1 MRAIALS
8 PATNPG
14 RRMADTILA
23 DGPVQA
29 LADRRSATM
38 ASHLT
43 QLRAAEAG
51 QAASELQYRVLFEWA
66 RDAIFV
72 VDDDGRYVDANP
84 AASLLLGVPREE
96 LLGRP
101 QFEDP
106 DDFPTATGVAVGW
119 RGFPQAGG
127 ARGEVRLRRPDG
139 TFRIAEYTATAQVVP
154 GRHFGILRDVTE
166 QHLAQ
171 QLSSQRAR
179 IIEIYHRMQPGASPE
194 LTAEAICAEITRH
207 PQAPNAAIFAFD
219 ENGTL
224 TTLAS
229 SFAADRSA
237 RLPRTIPVARAAHIR
252 KKAAHGVW
260 VETFDGPPDDVLRTL
275 LAELGISAVVF
286 APIEVGG
293 RIVGILAAGDGLRSI
308 QDPYL
313 LESIEDFAALAASLL
328 GGQLTER
335 RHSEA
340 DGRRIATI
348 IADQAFHPVF
358 QPIVDLKTGTVLGY
372 EALTRFDDGVPPD
385 RVFAMAAGCES
396 GIALEVATIKAAL
409 LAAER
414 LPVRSRLH
422 LNVSPALVL
431 GTETLGR
438 ALRGSHH
445 ELVLEITEHEQVADY
460 AKLCDA
466 VRDLDVPVRIA
477 VDDAGAGF
485 ASLRHILE
493 LEPEVVK
500 LDRAI
505 VAGIDLDPARQA
517 LVAGMV
523 HFANGIGALLVGEG
537 IETAEERDTLIRLG
551 AGAGQGF
558 LLGRP
563 APAPDERITDERT
576 TR

>member
-8 PATNPG
+8 PVTNPG
-14 RRMADTILA
+14 RRMSDTSVA
-23 DGPVQA
+23 GVGTQA
-29 LADRRSATM
+29 QTDRRAV
-38 ASHLT
+38 A
-43 QLRAAEAG
+43 LRSQRARLQAAEAG
-51 QAASELQYRVLFEWA
+51 QALSELQYRVLFEWT

-72 VDDDGRYVDANP
+72 VDDAGRYVDANP
-84 AASLLLGVPREE
+84 AASLLLGLPREE
-96 LLGRP
+96 LIGRHL
-101 QFEDP
+101 FDDLADLP
-106 DDFPTATGVAVGW
+106 DDTDVAVSW
-119 RGFPQAGG
+119 RGFLQASG

-139 TFRIAEYTATAQVVP
+139 TFRVAEYTATAQVIP

-166 QHLAQ
+166 RHLAQ

-179 IIEIYHRMQPGASPE
+179 IIEVFHRMQPGASPE
-194 LTAEAICAEITRH
+194 LTAEALCAEITRNPH
-207 PQAPNAAIFAFD
+207 APNAAIFAFD

-237 RLPRTIPVARAAHIR
+237 RLPRTMSEARAAHFR
-252 KKAAHGVW
+252 ARAADGVW
-260 VETFDGPPDDVLRTL
+260 VETFEGTPDSELRIL
-275 LAELGISAVVF
+275 LAELGITAVVF

-293 RIVGILAAGDGLRSI
+293 KIMGILAAGDGMRSV
-308 QDPYL
+308 QDPSL
-313 LESIEDFAALAASLL
+313 LESVEDFAALAASLL
-328 GGQLTER
+328 GGPLTDR
-335 RHSEA
+335 RDSDA
-340 DGRRIATI
+340 DGRHIAAV
-348 IADQAFHPVF
+348 IAAKAFHPVF

-385 RVFAMAAGCES
+385 RVFAMAASCDN

-409 LAAER
+409 VAAER

-422 LNVSPALVL
+422 INVSPALVL

-445 ELVLEITEHEQVADY
+445 ELVLEITEHDRVVDY

-563 APAPDERITDERT
+563 APAPEPRPIHERT
-576 TR
+576 PR